1 MWLKCKFLHILEK
14 FCKRES
20 VQHVQNSQER
30 LAFFASGL
38 IRGNPYKSEGQA
50 VVFTAPSHI
59 FLSSQG
65 SFQDHKQFRTFSKTD
80 NGLEIDFLFRLVCKT
95 QGDNGGDLKVS
106 SFKRQQDF

>member
-80 NGLEIDFLFRLVCKT
+80 NGLEIDFLCNVLFFKILS
-95 QGDNGGDLKVS
+95 DLFV
-106 SFKRQQDF
+106 KRRVIMAAI